1 MRVSQ
6 HQNAGSAETT
16 TLGLMLLSCAQ
27 FRAFAYYS
35 AKEKPF
41 YLFFWSFFFSPQL
54 AHSLLGNSSSSS
66 SWRRGAVCIEKNR
79 LQPETDKAPNLG
91 QSGSRGNRAGETL
104 TIRSQTRTT
113 YILIPH

>member
-41 YLFFWSFFFSPQL
+41 YLFFWSFFL
-54 AHSLLGNSSSSS
+54 
-66 SWRRGAVCIEKNR
+66 
-79 LQPETDKAPNLG
+79 APN
-91 QSGSRGNRAGETL
+91 S
-104 TIRSQTRTT
+104 
-113 YILIPH
+113 LIHCSAIVVAAAHGVVALCALRKTGCSLKRIKLRI